1 MILEKIKK
9 HGVLQ
14 SLKIVRQK
22 LNYKINNMIY
32 YLCWLFPVN
41 KKLIVFESEGD
52 LSDNAYALFAYMDEA
67 ILLKKYKVVWLVDNL
82 SKARMGSISC

>member
-41 KKLIVFESEGD
+41 KKLIVFEVK
-52 LSDNAYALFAYMDEA
+52 A
-67 ILLKKYKVVWLVDNL
+67 IYLIMHTHFLAVY
-82 SKARMGSISC
+82 G